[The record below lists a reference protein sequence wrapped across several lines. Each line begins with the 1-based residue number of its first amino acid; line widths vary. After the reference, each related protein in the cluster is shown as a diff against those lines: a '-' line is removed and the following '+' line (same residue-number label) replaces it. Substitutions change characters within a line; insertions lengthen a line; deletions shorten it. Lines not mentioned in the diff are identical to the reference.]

1 MWKDFLYFTKNER
14 IGTLVLIGLIAAAM
28 IVRMVI
34 IPYIESKNTAQPLP
48 PEYAKQVAA
57 LAKNMEGSNHQLKK
71 FNPCQSDSSS
81 FSKLGIKEKD
91 IKYLIDL
98 RHQTGNDETYIELF
112 IEWASENDPELLP
125 YIKIEE

>member
-1 MWKDFLYFTKNER
+1 MWKDFLYFTKEQR

-34 IPYIESKNTAQPLP
+34 IPILKAKTQRSPSLPNMQP
-48 PEYAKQVAA
+48 QVAA
-57 LAKNMEGSNHQLKK
+57 LAKNKEGSNHQLKK
-71 FNPCQSDSSS
+71 IQSLSKWFFK